1 MVFIRE
7 RRDDRFVDFKDSFKK
22 LPSNGY
28 DHTFIYKHVKKLVS
42 VKFSQILQLL
52 QEELCTNTIY
62 RNIWNTARAKYS
74 NSNNNSTTSTP
85 SSLPRECYIA
95 LIAYTMEGPLYN
107 DFNAKLRL
115 LKNASDWKN
124 FNYKSLYAL
133 LARSIH
139 GIDNNPSVTPR
150 YFYRAMSCR
159 PEVLN
164 FEVGD
169 CIYPTQFLSCSVNK
183 EVAVRFMG
191 DEQATLITFH
201 GGPLAACGIA
211 NHSVH
216 PEEEEILVFPWST
229 FKVTKIHRS
238 ASEDAISL
246 RSVDCLV
253 DDLPYSGKYTR
264 EGINII
270 NQ

>member
-7 RRDDRFVDFKDSFKK
+7 RRDDRFVDFNDSFKK

-62 RNIWNTARAKYS
+62 GNIWNNAKARYS
-74 NSNNNSTTSTP
+74 NNDP
-85 SSLPRECYIA
+85 SSLPRECHIA
-95 LIAYTMEGPLYN
+95 LIAYTMKGPLYK

-124 FNYKSLYAL
+124 VYYKSLYAL

-139 GIDNNPSVTPR
+139 GIDNNPSVTPG

-169 CIYPTQFLSCSVNK
+169 YIYPSQFLSCSVNK

-191 DEQATLITFH
+191 DEEATLITFH
-201 GGPLAACGIA
+201 GAPLAACGIA

-229 FKVTKIHRS
+229 FEVTKIHRS
-238 ASEDAISL
+238 ASEDVISL
-246 RSVDCLV
+246 RSIGCLV
-253 DDLPYSGKYTR
+253 DGLPFSGKYIR
-264 EGINII
+264 DGIDII

>member
-28 DHTFIYKHVKKLVS
+28 DHTFIYKYVRKLVS

-62 RNIWNTARAKYS
+62 GNIWNNAKARYS
-74 NSNNNSTTSTP
+74 NNDP
-85 SSLPRECYIA
+85 SSLPRECHIA

-229 FKVTKIHRS
+229 FEVTKIHRS
-238 ASEDAISL
+238 ASEDVISL
-246 RSVDCLV
+246 RSIGCLV
-253 DDLPYSGKYTR
+253 DGLPFSGKYIR
-264 EGINII
+264 DGIDII

>member
-28 DHTFIYKHVKKLVS
+28 DHTFIYKYVRKLVS

-62 RNIWNTARAKYS
+62 GNIWNKARYS
-74 NSNNNSTTSTP
+74 NNELKYP
-85 SSLPRECYIA
+85 SSLPRECHIA
-95 LIAYTMEGPLYN
+95 LIAYTMEGPLYK

-159 PEVLN
+159 PEALN

-169 CIYPTQFLSCSVNK
+169 YIYPSQFLSCSVNK

-229 FKVTKIHRS
+229 FEVTKIHRS
-238 ASEDAISL
+238 ASEDVISL
-246 RSVDCLV
+246 RSIGCLV
-253 DDLPYSGKYTR
+253 DGLPFSGKYIR
-264 EGINII
+264 DGIDII

>member
-1 MVFIRE
+1 
-7 RRDDRFVDFKDSFKK
+7 
-22 LPSNGY
+22 LY
-28 DHTFIYKHVKKLVS
+28 
-42 VKFSQILQLL
+42 
-52 QEELCTNTIY
+52 
-62 RNIWNTARAKYS
+62 
-74 NSNNNSTTSTP
+74 TST
-85 SSLPRECYIA
+85 LPRECHIA
-95 LIAYTMEGPLYN
+95 LIAYTMKGPLYK

-124 FNYKSLYAL
+124 VYYKSLYAL

-139 GIDNNPSVTPR
+139 GIDNNPSVTPG

-169 CIYPTQFLSCSVNK
+169 YIYPSQFLSCSVNK
-183 EVAVRFMG
+183 EVAVRFTG
-191 DEQATLITFH
+191 DEEATLITFH
-201 GGPLAACGIA
+201 GAPLAACGIA

-229 FKVTKIHRS
+229 FEVTKIHRS

-253 DDLPYSGKYTR
+253 DDLPYSGNYTH
-264 EGINII
+264 EGIDII

>member
-28 DHTFIYKHVKKLVS
+28 DHTFIYKYVRKLVS

-62 RNIWNTARAKYS
+62 GNIWNKARYS
-74 NSNNNSTTSTP
+74 NNELKYP
-85 SSLPRECYIA
+85 SSLPRECHIA

-159 PEVLN
+159 PEALN

-169 CIYPTQFLSCSVNK
+169 YIYPSQFLSCSVNK

-191 DEQATLITFH
+191 DEEATLITFH

-229 FKVTKIHRS
+229 FEVTKIHRS
-238 ASEDAISL
+238 ASEDVISL
-246 RSVDCLV
+246 RSIGCLV
-253 DDLPYSGKYTR
+253 DGLPFSGKYIR
-264 EGINII
+264 DGIDII